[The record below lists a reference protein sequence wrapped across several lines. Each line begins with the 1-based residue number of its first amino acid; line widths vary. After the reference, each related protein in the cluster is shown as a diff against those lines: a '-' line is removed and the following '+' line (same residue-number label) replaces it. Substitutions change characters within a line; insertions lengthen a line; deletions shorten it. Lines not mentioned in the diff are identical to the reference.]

1 MDAGAIGIE
10 ADGAA
15 PGEILYGDDV
25 PAVAGREEGDHEVH
39 FVGGVIEGLALHI
52 SGNDDLISVVVFAL
66 GRAEGGLDLDAQ
78 QTRFVLDEA
87 VVVVAVAPGFGDADA
102 FAGGAIHESQF
113 GEFSSELA
121 VLKNIKAVFCHGFGP
136 L

>member
-1 MDAGAIGIE
+1 M
-10 ADGAA
+10 
-15 PGEILYGDDV
+15 YGDDV

-39 FVGGVIEGLALHI
+39 FVGGVIEGFALYI
-52 SGNDDLISVVVFAL
+52 PGNNDLVSVLVFAL

-78 QTRFVLDEA
+78 QTRFVLNEA
-87 VVVVAVAPGFGDADA
+87 VVVVAVAPGFGDGDA
-102 FAGGAIHESQF
+102 FAGGAIHKSQL
-113 GEFSSELA
+113 GEFSSEFA